1 MKKASNI
8 LCLNPTKSPMELIL
22 VSLKNDLTDF
32 GLPGGK
38 VDPGE
43 TFEQAAVREMK
54 EETGVDVTTENA
66 KIIQDEVDEHDYH
79 IKTFLITDFDY
90 DQQLISEE
98 KAVIKWAP
106 IEDLLKA
113 KKYKNTCEKV
123 YKILKDIYN

>member
-1 MKKASNI
+1 MGVELTESIEMKKASNI
-8 LCLNPTKSPMELIL
+8 LCLNPTKMELVL
-22 VSLKNDLTDF
+22 VSLKTDLTDF

-54 EETGVDVTTENA
+54 EETGIDITTENS

-90 DQQLISEE
+90 DQQL
-98 KAVIKWAP
+98 
-106 IEDLLKA
+106 
-113 KKYKNTCEKV
+113 
-123 YKILKDIYN
+123 